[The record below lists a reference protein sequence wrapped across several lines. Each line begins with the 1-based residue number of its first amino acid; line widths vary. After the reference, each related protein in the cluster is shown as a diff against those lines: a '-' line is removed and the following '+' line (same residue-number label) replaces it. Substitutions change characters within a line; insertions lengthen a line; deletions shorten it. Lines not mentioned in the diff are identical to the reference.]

1 MMKTFVYACA
11 TLGALVAAAPAFAD
25 QAAAT
30 KCASGLDAN
39 GQAIYAAAAPQA
51 ASTSDLRGLITSVT
65 KSLVTGGT
73 VPMGAAR
80 GAAEAAG
87 ACLAKLR

>member
-1 MMKTFVYACA
+1 MKMFTLAAAACGS
-11 TLGALVAAAPAFAD
+11 LLVAAPAFAD

-30 KCASGLDAN
+30 KCAAGLDAN
-39 GQAIYAAAAPQA
+39 GQAIYGAAAPQA

-65 KSLVTGGT
+65 KSLVSNGT
-73 VPMGAAR
+73 VSMGAAR

-87 ACLAKLR
+87 ACLSKLR

>member
-1 MMKTFVYACA
+1 MKKLLLTAA
-11 TLGALVAAAPAFAD
+11 ALGALSVPALAD
-25 QAAAT
+25 QAAAD
-30 KCASGLDAN
+30 KCAAGLDTN
-39 GQAIYAAAAPQA
+39 GQAIYVAVAPQVTP
-51 ASTSDLRGLITSVT
+51 STDLRELVTSVT
-65 KSLVTGGT
+65 KSLVSGGA

>member
-1 MMKTFVYACA
+1 MKKLLLACA
-11 TLGALVAAAPAFAD
+11 ALGAMSVPALAD
-25 QAAAT
+25 QAAAD
-30 KCASGLDAN
+30 KCAAGLDAN
-39 GQAIYAAAAPQA
+39 GQAIYGAAAPQA
-51 ASTSDLRGLITSVT
+51 ASTSDLRGLVTSVT
-65 KSLVTGGT
+65 KSLVGNGS